1 MTKKHKLPSVDEM
14 QSFTKGFEHDDL
26 LASLMYMVRHYKK
39 LHSAESLT
47 AGLPL
52 KDGKLTPFLF
62 VRAAQRGTLQ
72 AKVVDRK
79 LEKISPYVLPAVAFT
94 KDNEACVIT
103 YMDEHNIHVYFPK
116 EGKLREFTKHSDFE
130 KVYAGSVILVRP
142 STMFELTS
150 ESLSTGQ
157 TWFWDTVKQ
166 FWRIYAQVIIAA
178 VLINLIA
185 LASPLYV
192 MNVYDRVVPNQAIET
207 LWVLAIGVTIA
218 YSFDFLL
225 KVLRGYFIDI
235 AGKGADILLAGRL
248 FQQVLNIR
256 LGKHGS
262 SAGSFA
268 NQLREFETLRDFF
281 TSATMVTFIDLP
293 FVFLFIAII
302 AVIAGPVAL
311 VPLAAVPIVIGVSL
325 YIQKPLK
332 KIIEQSTHEMDMK
345 HGHLVETL
353 NGLETLKSLNA
364 QSKAQ
369 AKWEKSVGT
378 VAKVGMKS
386 RFLASLGVNFAAY
399 AQQMVSVLVVFY
411 GVFLIADGTISM
423 GALIAATILSGR
435 TMAPL
440 SQAVALYTRY
450 EQSKQALQ
458 SLNNIMSMEVER
470 PDGKNFVHLPKIK
483 GEIVFNDLSF
493 TYPNAPLESLKNIN
507 FRIKPGEK
515 VGIIGRTGSGKST
528 ILRLMMNLYNPN
540 EGSILLDGI
549 ELRQLDP
556 VDFRKYMGYIPQ
568 NLMLFSGTLREN
580 ILMGHPEA
588 SNERLAKICNMT
600 TISDFARRHP
610 MGLDLPVGELGSALS
625 GGQRQTV
632 AIARSLLKEPDII
645 LMDEPTSELDNRTE
659 EIILKSMQEELKDKT
674 VVVVTHKFSMLDIV
688 DRLIVMDYGRI
699 VADGPKDQVLEQLKR
714 RAVKGAQSW
723 ASKT

>member
-1 MTKKHKLPSVDEM
+1 MTNKYKLPSLDEM
-14 QSFTKGFEHDDL
+14 QSFTEGFEHDSL
-26 LASLMYMVRHYKK
+26 MASLMYMMRHYRK

-52 KDGKLTPFLF
+52 KDGKLSPFIF
-62 VRAAQRGTLQ
+62 VRAARRGSLQ
-72 AKVVDRK
+72 AKVLDRK
-79 LEKISPYVLPAVAFT
+79 LNKISPYVLPAVALT
-94 KDNEACVIT
+94 KEGEAVIIT
-103 YMDEHNIHVYFPK
+103 FMDEEQIHVYFPK
-116 EGKLREFTKHSDFE
+116 EKKLREFSRHSDFE
-130 KVYAGSVILVRP
+130 DIYSGSIILVRP
-142 STMFELTS
+142 ATLFELTS
-150 ESLSTGQ
+150 ESMAAGQ
-157 TWFWDTVKQ
+157 TWFWDTIKQ
-166 FWRIYAQVIIAA
+166 FWRIYAQVVLAA
-178 VLINLIA
+178 VIINLIA
-185 LASPLYV
+185 LASPLFI

-207 LWVLAIGVTIA
+207 LIVLVIGVTIA
-218 YSFDFLL
+218 YIFDFLL

-281 TSATMVTFIDLP
+281 TSATMVTFVDLP

-302 AVIAGPVAL
+302 AIIAGPVAII
-311 VPLAAVPIVIGVSL
+311 PLAAVPLVIIVSL
-325 YIQKPLK
+325 YIQKPLR
-332 KIIEQSTHEMDMK
+332 KIIEQSTHEMDAK

-364 QSKAQ
+364 QSRSQ
-369 AKWEKSVGT
+369 AKWEKYVGA

-386 RFLASLGVNFAAY
+386 RFLASVGLNFAGFT
-399 AQQMVSVLVVFY
+399 QQMVSVLVVFY
-411 GVFLIADGTISM
+411 GVFLISDGVISM

-450 EQSKQALQ
+450 EQSKQALNA
-458 SLNNIMSMEVER
+458 LNGIMAMEVER
-470 PDGKNFVHLPKIK
+470 PDGKNFVHLPKVK
-483 GEIVFNDLSF
+483 GEIIFSDVSF
-493 TYPNAPLESLKNIN
+493 TYPNAPLESLKDIN
-507 FRIKPGEK
+507 VRIKPGEK

-528 ILRLMMNLYNPN
+528 VLRLMMNLYNPTA
-540 EGSILLDGI
+540 GSILLDGL

-556 VDFRKYMGYIPQ
+556 IDFRKYMGYIPQ

-580 ILMGHPEA
+580 LLMGHPEA
-588 SNERLAKICNMT
+588 TNERLAEICNRT

-610 MGLDLPVGELGSALS
+610 MGLDLPVGELGGSLS

-632 AIARSLLKEPDII
+632 AIARALLKKPDIV

-659 EIILKSMQEELKDKT
+659 EIIMQSLNEELKDKT
-674 VVVVTHKFSMLDIV
+674 VVIVTHKFSMLELV

-699 VADGPKDQVLEQLKR
+699 VADGPKEKVLEQLKNR
-714 RAVKGAQSW
+714 SVKGV
-723 ASKT
+723 K